1 MLRFPPGL
9 YSDVRIE
16 EVWSTTAGLVLG
28 RLEQFVSRHYRAAF
42 IRVWDGVRW
51 YYASTSTV
59 DSIQSE
65 LDSLASMAS
74 GRDGIA
80 DDPVVR
86 RFRRNTGK
94 TLLFESNHVAD
105 VPSRD
110 KLDRLRAS
118 DEPMERRSGLT
129 DRRCYYL
136 DNHKR
141 KTFLSS
147 LGADLEFDRQTL
159 LLAAAFETSHGSSR
173 LQESCHVGARTF
185 GDLPDLGPAL
195 EERLD
200 EASGFVRGSKPVDGG
215 RMPVILSPMAAGI
228 FAHESFGHKSEAD
241 FMLGDEA
248 ALAEWAVG
256 RPVGSGDL
264 NIVDDGTVPGPGYNA
279 YDDEG
284 TASGRT
290 WLIRDG
296 RLAGRLHSAS
306 TAAALGEEPTGNA
319 RSISFEYE
327 PIPRMTTTFI
337 LPGRETFD
345 GLVSG
350 IDDGLFVKTVK
361 HGSGLSTFTLAPSMS
376 WRIRGGRLAEPVGVS
391 VITGNV
397 METLG
402 LIDGLSDTL
411 DLEGAGGGG
420 CGKMEQYPLPVGFG
434 GPFVRV
440 GAMEVR

>member
-1 MLRFPPGL
+1 MLNFPRGL

-16 EVWSTTAGLVLG
+16 EVWSTSAGLVLG
-28 RLEQFVSRHYRAAF
+28 KLEQFVSRHYRAAF

-51 YYASTSTV
+51 YYAATSSV

-65 LDSLASMAS
+65 LDSLAAMAS
-74 GRDGIA
+74 PAEDIL

-86 RFRRNTGK
+86 RLGCATGRSI
-94 TLLFESNHVAD
+94 LFDAGHVAG
-105 VPSRD
+105 VETSD
-110 KLDRLRAS
+110 KLAKLRSSA
-118 DEPMERRSGLT
+118 EPLERRAGLA
-129 DRRCYYL
+129 DSRCYYI
-136 DNHKR
+136 DNNKR

-147 LGADLEFDRQTL
+147 LGADLEFDRQTVL
-159 LLAAAFETSHGSSR
+159 LVAAFEVAHGESR
-173 LQESCHVGARTF
+173 LREKCHVGAGTF
-185 GDLPDLGPAL
+185 ADLPDLVPVL

-200 EASGFVRGSKPVDGG
+200 EAASFVRDSRPVDGG
-215 RMPVILSPMAAGI
+215 RMPVVLSPMAAGI

-241 FMLGDEA
+241 FMLGDESM
-248 ALAEWAVG
+248 LAEWAMG
-256 RPVGSGDL
+256 RRVGSEEL
-264 NIVDDGTVPGPGYNA
+264 NIVDDGTVSGPGYNA

-284 TASGRT
+284 TPSRRT
-290 WLIRDG
+290 WLVRDG
-296 RLAGRLHSAS
+296 LLAGRLHSAS

-350 IDDGLFVKTVK
+350 IDDGLFVKTVN

-376 WRIRGGRLAEPVGVS
+376 YRIRGGRLAEPVGVS
-391 VITGNV
+391 VITGDV

-402 LIDGLSDTL
+402 LIDGLSGEL
-411 DLEGAGGGG
+411 DLRGAGGGG

>member
-1 MLRFPPGL
+1 MLRFPRGL

-16 EVWSTTAGLVLG
+16 EVWSTSAGLVLG

-42 IRVWDGVRW
+42 VRVWDGSRW
-51 YYASTSTV
+51 YYSSTSSI
-59 DSIQSE
+59 DAIQSE
-65 LDSLASMAS
+65 IESLACMAS
-74 GRDGIA
+74 PTEGIL

-86 RFRRNTGK
+86 RLGGNTGRR
-94 TLLFESNHVAD
+94 LLFESEHIAG

-118 DEPMERRSGLT
+118 AEPLERRSGLT
-129 DRRCYYL
+129 DRRCYYI
-136 DNHKR
+136 DSHKR

-147 LGADLEFDRQTL
+147 LGADLEFDRQTVL
-159 LLAAAFETSHGSSR
+159 LVAAFETSHESSR
-173 LQESCHVGARTF
+173 IQESCHVGAQTF
-185 GDLPDLGPAL
+185 GDLPDLVPAL
-195 EERLD
+195 EKRLD
-200 EASGFVRGSKPVDGG
+200 EASAFVRESKPVDGG
-215 RMPVILSPMAAGI
+215 RMPVILAPMAAGI

-241 FMLGDEA
+241 FMLGDESM
-248 ALAEWAVG
+248 LSEWSIG
-256 RPVGSGDL
+256 RPVGSVDL

-284 TASGRT
+284 TASRRT
-290 WLIRDG
+290 WLVREG

-306 TAAALGEEPTGNA
+306 TAASLGEECTGNA

-337 LPGRETFD
+337 LPGKDTFE

-376 WRIRGGRLAEPVGVS
+376 YRIRSGRIAEPVGVS
-391 VITGNV
+391 VITGSV

>member
-1 MLRFPPGL
+1 MMRFPAGL

-28 RLEQFVSRHYRAAF
+28 KLEQFVSRHYRAAF
-42 IRVWDGVRW
+42 IRVWDGRRW
-51 YYASTSTV
+51 FYASTSEPGA
-59 DSIQSE
+59 IQAE

-74 GRDGIA
+74 PSDGIL

-86 RFRRNTGK
+86 CFERNTGK
-94 TLLFESNHVAD
+94 RILFDSSHVAS
-105 VPSRD
+105 VPTAD
-110 KLDRLRAS
+110 KLDKLRAS
-118 DEPMERRSGLT
+118 AEPMEGRSDLS
-129 DRRCYYL
+129 DRRCYYV

-147 LGADLEFDRQTL
+147 LGADIEFDRQSVI
-159 LLAAAFETSHGSSR
+159 LAAVFEMTRGGSRVRETSHVSS
-173 LQESCHVGARTF
+173 QSFHDI
-185 GDLPDLGPAL
+185 GDLVPLL
-195 EERLD
+195 EERLE
-200 EASGFVRGSKPVDGG
+200 EASGFVRDSKPVDGG
-215 RMPVILSPMAAGI
+215 RMPVILSPLAAGI

-248 ALAEWAVG
+248 ALAEWSIG
-256 RPVGSGDL
+256 RTVGSDEL
-264 NIVDDGTVPGPGYNA
+264 SIVDDGTISGMGYNA
-279 YDDEG
+279 FDDEG

-290 WLIRDG
+290 WLVRDG
-296 RLAGRLHSAS
+296 RLAGRLHSAV
-306 TAAALGEEPTGNA
+306 TAAALREKPTGNA
-319 RSISFEYE
+319 RSVSFEFE

-337 LPGRETFD
+337 LPGKETFD

-350 IDDGLFVKTVK
+350 IDDGLFVKTVN

-376 WRIRGGRLAEPVGVS
+376 WRIRDGRLAEPAGVS

-402 LIDGLSDTL
+402 LIDGLSDGL
-411 DLEGAGGGG
+411 DLNGPGLGG
-420 CGKMEQYPLPVGFG
+420 CGKMEQHPLPVGFG
-434 GPFVRV
+434 GPYVRV